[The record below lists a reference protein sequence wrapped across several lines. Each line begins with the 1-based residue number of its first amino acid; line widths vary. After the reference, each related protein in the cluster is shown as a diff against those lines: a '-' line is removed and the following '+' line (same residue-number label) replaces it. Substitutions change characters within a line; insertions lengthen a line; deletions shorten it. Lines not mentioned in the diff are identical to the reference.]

1 MRGGFTVPRVPN
13 VIGSSRKATV
23 DRAAPFLDPEEVHRR
38 RILRKQQ
45 RRRERGQNFVSGMQN
60 VERANAEVNEH
71 EISNKEYL
79 EASPL
84 NKHNPILL
92 QGDEEDGMNNLS
104 KNNNSNHNCQ
114 IETNE
119 TLEDQETRACLLSN
133 SSQVGSFCRLPGK
146 NSSLAN

>member
-1 MRGGFTVPRVPN
+1 
-13 VIGSSRKATV
+13 
-23 DRAAPFLDPEEVHRR
+23 
-38 RILRKQQ
+38 
-45 RRRERGQNFVSGMQN
+45 MQN

-84 NKHNPILL
+84 NNQNPILL
-92 QGDEEDGMNNLS
+92 QSDEEDRMNNLP

-119 TLEDQETRACLLSN
+119 TLEDPETRTCLLSN
-133 SSQVGSFCRLPGK
+133 SSQVGSYGRLPGK
-146 NSSLAN
+146 TIHWQFENFNNYNKLAS